1 MFLHKLGS
9 SDFRFKTLQFHAGMN
24 ILLADKTVES
34 TSGDSRNGAGKS
46 SFVRILRYILGGS
59 LAGSLKSDAL
69 SAHSFCAEI
78 DICGAGVVKRVER
91 PVSPKTKVYVDAVQI
106 SVEDWKRDLSDLLGV
121 SDVVRKPTVSQIFGQ
136 LARDY
141 FEDPLKTYR
150 NEGNWESGMRI
161 GFLLGFSPEILVK
174 AAEIIALEKNQKTLR
189 KAISDGVFGSATAS
203 ESELRARLAQERK
216 TRDRVECGLKGFR
229 VDEQYAVHQVRADEL
244 SRAIRELND
253 EGLSL
258 EKRRS
263 DLEAAM
269 SEERPAIVGAEL
281 SQQLETMYAEIGI
294 IIPDVALRRFVEVAD
309 FHASVVRNRRI
320 YLENEFAAV
329 NQRLEE
335 ICLKRK
341 SLDRDRAS
349 VMAVLNESMALDTFR
364 SMQKELA
371 DLDARVA
378 DLEKRLELVQSVS
391 DSGIRLRAMKSE
403 VEYSLRAEIAE
414 REVSLES
421 SIALFQQLG
430 EEIYSDRRVSLLIE
444 ATSRGVLKVEPR
456 IDGDA
461 SAGIQGVKTF
471 LLDLVCLV
479 SAIRLGRAPR
489 ILVHDSQ
496 LFDSM
501 DDRQIASC
509 LNIGARLADIHG
521 FQYIVTLNS
530 DRLAAAE
537 AEGFDRMNYVIDP
550 ELTDAGDGG
559 GLFGFR
565 FF

>member
-294 IIPDVALRRFVEVAD
+294 IIPDVALRRFVEVVD

-335 ICLKRK
+335 IGLKRK

-550 ELTDAGDGG
+550 ELTDAGDVG

>member
-1 MFLHKLGS
+1 
-9 SDFRFKTLQFHAGMN
+9 
-24 ILLADKTVES
+24 
-34 TSGDSRNGAGKS
+34 
-46 SFVRILRYILGGS
+46 
-59 LAGSLKSDAL
+59 
-69 SAHSFCAEI
+69 
-78 DICGAGVVKRVER
+78 
-91 PVSPKTKVYVDAVQI
+91 
-106 SVEDWKRDLSDLLGV
+106 
-121 SDVVRKPTVSQIFGQ
+121 
-136 LARDY
+136 
-141 FEDPLKTYR
+141 
-150 NEGNWESGMRI
+150 
-161 GFLLGFSPEILVK
+161 
-174 AAEIIALEKNQKTLR
+174 
-189 KAISDGVFGSATAS
+189 
-203 ESELRARLAQERK
+203 
-216 TRDRVECGLKGFR
+216 
-229 VDEQYAVHQVRADEL
+229 
-244 SRAIRELND
+244 
-253 EGLSL
+253 
-258 EKRRS
+258 
-263 DLEAAM
+263 
-269 SEERPAIVGAEL
+269 
-281 SQQLETMYAEIGI
+281 
-294 IIPDVALRRFVEVAD
+294 
-309 FHASVVRNRRI
+309 
-320 YLENEFAAV
+320 
-329 NQRLEE
+329 
-335 ICLKRK
+335 
-341 SLDRDRAS
+341 
-349 VMAVLNESMALDTFR
+349 MAVLNESMALDTFR

-479 SAIRLGRAPR
+479 SAICLGRAPR

-550 ELTDAGDGG
+550 ELYRCWRWGWTLRFPFLLASCVGGFGD
-559 GLFGFR
+559 
-565 FF
+565 

>member
-1 MFLHKLGS
+1 
-9 SDFRFKTLQFHAGMN
+9 
-24 ILLADKTVES
+24 
-34 TSGDSRNGAGKS
+34 
-46 SFVRILRYILGGS
+46 
-59 LAGSLKSDAL
+59 
-69 SAHSFCAEI
+69 
-78 DICGAGVVKRVER
+78 
-91 PVSPKTKVYVDAVQI
+91 
-106 SVEDWKRDLSDLLGV
+106 
-121 SDVVRKPTVSQIFGQ
+121 
-136 LARDY
+136 
-141 FEDPLKTYR
+141 
-150 NEGNWESGMRI
+150 MRI

-174 AAEIIALEKNQKTLR
+174 AGEIIALEKNQKALR
-189 KAISDGVFGSATAS
+189 KAISDGVLGSTTAS

-216 TRDRVECGLKGFR
+216 TRDRVECSLKGFR

-263 DLEAAM
+263 DLEAAV

-294 IIPDVALRRFVEVAD
+294 IIPEIALRRFVEVAD
-309 FHASVVRNRRI
+309 FHASVVRNRRM
-320 YLENEFAAV
+320 YLENELAAV

-335 ICLKRK
+335 ISLKRQ

-403 VEYSLRAEIAE
+403 VESGLRAEIAE

-471 LLDLVCLV
+471 LLDLVCVV
-479 SAIRLGRAPR
+479 SAIRAGRAPW

-509 LNIGARLADIHG
+509 LNIGARLADEHG

-530 DRLAAAE
+530 DRLVAAE